1 MKQLNL
7 NYYSNPLMLTP
18 AEKEIIA
25 EYKLSQNNIYEEV
38 FPAVANPDNYEMSDL
53 LNTPN
58 PTCNSIQEVIQA
70 LAEVEE
76 NQTLSKNEQEQAI
89 AQIYAHM
96 SEEVRNNRDDM
107 LTLTAY
113 RPDAMLWA
121 PHEMITASFLQEAI
135 QYNPLTFH
143 LADEC
148 VPSTASLID
157 TYRNVLFGEGPKQH
171 PVLEDMGIHKEFV
184 PLISP
189 KCDMDKLCFAD
200 SYREAFKKVLL
211 DQSGHTPYI
220 DMDRQIVKTSPTI
233 DFLVLCEQHM
243 AQEALGTTLSG
254 LELEDFMDDRIS
266 AYNEVRNQL
275 EPLAVRNSLVR
286 ENLAEFGYQ
295 AIVFQNQYEP
305 LNESQRIVSETSWML
320 EYQKYQHK
328 VQMHDSQRL
337 YDLNLQMEQDK
348 QFVPGTK
355 GNTYPQS
362 YICEMREIHGR
373 MPVDAM
379 NAQMDVTAFWQDVG
393 QAVVDARIRLKNND
407 YAPNSAWT
415 RQNDRIFINEVKETI
430 RANPQKMFIREQV
443 NGRINQIKEQHQQNQ
458 SKEEIAHD
466 RR

>member
-25 EYKLSQNNIYEEV
+25 EYKLSQNNIYEDV
-38 FPAVANPDNYEMSDL
+38 FPAVANPDNYEMSTL
-53 LNTPN
+53 LDAPN
-58 PTCNSIQEVIQA
+58 PTYNSIREVIQA

-76 NQTLSKNEQEQAI
+76 NQTLSKDEQEHAA
-89 AQIYAHM
+89 AQVYAHM
-96 SEEVRNNRDDM
+96 SEEVHNNRDDM
-107 LTLTAY
+107 LALTAY

-121 PHEMITASFLQEAI
+121 PHEMINTSFLQEAI
-135 QYNPLTFH
+135 QYNPLAFH

-148 VPSTASLID
+148 VPSTSSLID
-157 TYRNVLFGEGPKQH
+157 TYRDVLFGEGHKQH
-171 PVLEDMGIHKEFV
+171 PVLEDMGIHKEFT

-189 KCDMDKLCFAD
+189 KCDMDTLCFATH
-200 SYREAFKKVLL
+200 YRDAFKKVLL
-211 DQSGHTPYI
+211 DQPGHTPYI
-220 DMDRQIVKTSPTI
+220 DMDKHIVKTSPTI
-233 DFLVLCEQHM
+233 DFLVLCEQYM

-305 LNESQRIVSETSWML
+305 LNESQRVVPETSWML

-328 VQMHDSQRL
+328 VQMHDTQRL

-348 QFVPGTK
+348 QFAPGTQ

-362 YICEMREIHGR
+362 YIYEMREIHGR

-379 NAQMDVTAFWQDVG
+379 NAQMDVAAFWQDVG
-393 QAVVDARIRLKNND
+393 QAVVDARLRIKNND
-407 YAPNSAWT
+407 YPQNAAWT
-415 RQNDRIFINEVKETI
+415 RQNDRVFINEVKETFK
-430 RANPQKMFIREQV
+430 ANPQKQFIRD
-443 NGRINQIKEQHQQNQ
+443 NINQGIHQMKEQYQQNQ
-458 SKEEIAHD
+458 QKEEHCQEG
-466 RR
+466 R